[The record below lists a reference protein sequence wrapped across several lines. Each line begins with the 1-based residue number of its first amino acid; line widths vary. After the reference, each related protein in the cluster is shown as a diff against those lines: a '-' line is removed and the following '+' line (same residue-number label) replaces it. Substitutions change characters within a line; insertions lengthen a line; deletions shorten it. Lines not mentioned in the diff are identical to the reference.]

1 CRSAFEQHPQARGF
15 PAPLLRVGGGR
26 DRDRRRGTHRLRVGG
41 AVPGR
46 SVVAVSDP
54 TIHPPAVRRAGF
66 LVAAEGV
73 LGLIGAA
80 VYVVRGLAG
89 ADQHI
94 VSGYGNA
101 LWLVC
106 ICGGVLAGGWAL
118 ITGRRWGR
126 GIGVF

>member
-1 CRSAFEQHPQARGF
+1 MSE
-15 PAPLLRVGGGR
+15 
-26 DRDRRRGTHRLRVGG
+26 
-41 AVPGR
+41 
-46 SVVAVSDP
+46 P

-89 ADQHI
+89 ADQHV

-101 LWLVC
+101 IWLVFVS
-106 ICGGVLAGGWAL
+106 GAVLAGGWAL

-126 GIGVF
+126 GIGVFANLLLLGIAWYVFESGQLQYAIVVALVALVALGLLFSPSAVHWVSKRD

>member
-1 CRSAFEQHPQARGF
+1 M
-15 PAPLLRVGGGR
+15 
-26 DRDRRRGTHRLRVGG
+26 
-41 AVPGR
+41 
-46 SVVAVSDP
+46 SDP
-54 TIHPPAVRRAGF
+54 AIHPPAVRRAGF

-73 LGLIGAA
+73 LGLVGAA

-106 ICGGVLAGGWAL
+106 ICGAVLAGGWAL

-126 GIGVF
+126 GIGVFANLLLLGVAWYVFQSGQLQYAIVVALVAIVTLGLLFSPSTVQWISRRD

>member
-1 CRSAFEQHPQARGF
+1 M
-15 PAPLLRVGGGR
+15 
-26 DRDRRRGTHRLRVGG
+26 
-41 AVPGR
+41 
-46 SVVAVSDP
+46 SDP

-66 LVAAEGV
+66 LVAGEGV

-101 LWLVC
+101 LWLLF

-126 GIGVF
+126 GIGVFANLLLLGVAWYVFQSGQLQYAIAVALVAIVTLGLLFSPSAVQWISQRD